1 MRRLALLIAGGAV
14 WLLLAAV
21 PALADN
27 GPHQAGA
34 GAVADTCAGCHRA
47 HTAKAPRLLL
57 ETQPALCYTCHG
69 AAGTGASNDVE
80 SGIAYTLASRNGSS
94 GTVAG
99 ALRGG
104 GFANA
109 RIDSAAPTG
118 QTDTENNTAGVI
130 PVKTVGAAVTSTHVV
145 DGTTV
150 TAWGNGALGT
160 AGAGAS
166 IQLRCGSCHDPHGNG
181 NYRILRPLPQQS
193 GATAPGVV
201 IADETTK
208 VYTTTN
214 YWSVAAANSASF
226 LTNASAWCTTC
237 HTRYLAGANS
247 AETASGDAI
256 FTYRHRSDV
265 TTAGGPNCVQC
276 HVAHGSNAGQ
286 GTFSQAV
293 KNPDGTTATPVT
305 DSRLLRID
313 NRGVCQMCHNK

>member
-1 MRRLALLIAGGAV
+1 MRRFALLIAGGAV

-21 PALADN
+21 PVLADN
-27 GPHQAGA
+27 GPHQMGA
-34 GAVADTCAGCHRA
+34 GAIADTCAGCHRA
-47 HTAKAPRLLL
+47 HTAKAPQLLL
-57 ETQPALCYTCHG
+57 QVQPALCYTCHG
-69 AAGTGASNDVE
+69 AAGTGASTDVE
-80 SGIAYTLASRNGSS
+80 SGIAYTLASRNGSA

-118 QTDTENNTAGVI
+118 QTNTYSNTAGVI
-130 PVKTVGAAVTSTHVV
+130 PVKALGAAVTSTHVV
-145 DGTTV
+145 DGTTA

-160 AGAGAS
+160 PGAGAS

-181 NYRILRPLPQQS
+181 NYRILRPVPQQS
-193 GATAPGVV
+193 GGAAVSIT
-201 IADETTK
+201 DETPTK

-214 YWSVAAANSASF
+214 YWSVAATNSASF
-226 LTNASAWCTTC
+226 LTSNSAWCTTC

-247 AETASGDAI
+247 GGTASVDAI

-276 HVAHGSNAGQ
+276 HVAHGSNAAQ